1 VHARTSLIAVVIAF
15 AFATGAAYADG
26 PADVYNDYA
35 QDGQLSC
42 SHSRSALQNV
52 LRSGSINQYGD
63 PYTLARLKLAI
74 RRQLAGGCRAGSHR
88 SQRATGTAA
97 RRNGGTGTGNHG
109 TTGTQGSNRT
119 DSGSRANGR
128 SGGTSQQ
135 SGPPAPQSAAP
146 VTESNGG
153 NAGFVSERAV
163 IAGLLVAGLAV
174 AGWLTRRGLAARH

>member
-97 RRNGGTGTGNHG
+97 GRNGGTGTGNHG

-135 SGPPAPQSAAP
+135 SGPSAPQSAAP

-153 NAGFVSERAV
+153 NASFVSERGV